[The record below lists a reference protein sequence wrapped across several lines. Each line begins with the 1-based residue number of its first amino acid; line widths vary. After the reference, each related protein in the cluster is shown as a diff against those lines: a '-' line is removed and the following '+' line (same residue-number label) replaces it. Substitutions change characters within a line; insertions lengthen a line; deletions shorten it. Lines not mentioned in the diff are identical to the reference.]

1 MKTSHLK
8 RTILTGL
15 ATLAGA
21 LGLHAANLTWD
32 ADAITTSGAQ
42 DGSGNWTS
50 LASNTNWW
58 DGAANVTWNNATPDN
73 ATFGAGVGAAGTVTV
88 PSSTTNTVGNLTFNA
103 TGSGIYTIAA
113 GSSTTSKLNL
123 SGTPTI
129 TVASGVSATNSVVFS
144 GTSFTKLGAGTL
156 VLRAGAPNIN
166 SGPTVVGAGT
176 LIIGASAGRLVIP
189 GDLTI
194 TNGATVQLLQSE
206 VIADSGILTVNG
218 GTFDTGGKAET
229 IGGFIFDN
237 NAQSPSSSSSTGL
250 TNNGVAYDLRSGSLA
265 PNLGGT
271 AGLTK
276 TTGGTVTLVNG
287 GGANS
292 FAGPVLVSA
301 GILQLNHSGTGNGVP
316 AVVTTI
322 TNTGAIQLLHD
333 TEFNTNG
340 TIIVAGGTFELLAH
354 NDFIAMLILDNSGQ
368 ILNGGNASKTLTVN
382 TNLDF
387 RSGLCASRLAG
398 AGLLVKS
405 TVGTVILS
413 MDNANSGGALI
424 SAGILQLGDGS
435 STNRGQLG
443 TGPVTNNAA
452 IVLNHSSTFT
462 LANNISGSGSLTNLG
477 GTATATGTNTYT
489 GATFI
494 SGGTLF
500 ANNTNFSSTGSG
512 AVTVAAG
519 ATLGGNGI
527 VGGSVNVQASATLAP
542 GTTGLGTLTISNT
555 LTLGGNTSIEINKGV
570 GQDLIVANSVNY
582 GGTLTVTDLGLN
594 LIAGDNFQIFNT
606 SSHTS
611 NFTSIVGSP
620 GASLSW
626 NFNPLTG
633 VLSVVSAGGT
643 PPTLNISQ
651 SGSTLTFTWTDAA
664 YKLQSQ
670 TNSLTTGL
678 GPNWSD
684 YPGGGTSGVGV
695 TINPANPAVFFRLSQ

>member
-73 ATFGAGVGAAGTVTV
+73 ATFGAGTGAAGTVTV